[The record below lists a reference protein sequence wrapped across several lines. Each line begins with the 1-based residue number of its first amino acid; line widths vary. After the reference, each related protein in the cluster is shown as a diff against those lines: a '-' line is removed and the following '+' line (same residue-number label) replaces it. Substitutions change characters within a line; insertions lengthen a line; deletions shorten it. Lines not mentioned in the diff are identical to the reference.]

1 MKITKKIYYSIPR
14 DNIVF
19 LAKPDNSIK
28 HNPHHTRLG
37 PLDYSIFIY
46 DSKNYIMKPTSNS
59 GSGLIKIQLAIKLQT
74 L

>member
-19 LAKPDNSIK
+19 LAKPYNSIK

-46 DSKNYIMKPTSNS
+46 DSKNCIIKKSNRS
-59 GSGLIKIQLAIKLQT
+59 ATGLIKIELATKLQT